1 MTRLV
6 HADARIQILIKENIA
21 RQNLCS
27 TVLAETAIQNGE
39 ASFSSCGAV
48 VADTGIFTGRSPKDR
63 FVVHNDITASS
74 VDWGTVNQPLSQ
86 HHFDNLFSDM
96 CAYARA
102 CRLYGQQL
110 YVGRDK
116 RERKAVFVLTEYAW
130 HNLFA
135 KNLFVRD
142 AWEEVSTYWTV
153 INLPSFKA
161 DPKRH
166 GSKSSTIIALDFK
179 RRVVLI
185 ANTAYAG
192 EIKKSLFAVMN
203 FELPLHGILPMHC
216 SANHDHYGN
225 TALFFG
231 LSGTGKTTLSADAD
245 HTLVGDD
252 EHGWGKS
259 GVFNFEGGCYAKTI
273 NLSEEG
279 EPLIYAASNL
289 FGTVLENVVLDSSRR
304 PNFDDTSRT
313 ENTRSAYPLDF
324 ISNASKT
331 GQAKAPQHIFFLT
344 ADASG
349 VLPPLSRLSTKAA
362 MYHFL
367 SGYTSKLA
375 GTERGVTVPEA
386 TFSTCFG
393 GPFLPLPAGKYA
405 KLLEQKIKRQN
416 PFVWLVNTGWHGGS
430 YGTGKRIRLNWTRA
444 MIAAARSGELL
455 EAPLRKH
462 PIFNL
467 DMVVHCPN
475 VPDEVL
481 DPVKTWKN
489 STKYEKQAQ
498 ILAQQFVE
506 NFKQFESQVDPSVT
520 ASGPTIE

>member
-1 MTRLV
+1 M
-6 HADARIQILIKENIA
+6 
-21 RQNLCS
+21 
-27 TVLAETAIQNGE
+27 AIQ
-39 ASFSSCGAV
+39 
-48 VADTGIFTGRSPKDR
+48 R
-63 FVVHNDITASS
+63 FFLVCQA
-74 VDWGTVNQPLSQ
+74 Q
-86 HHFDNLFSDM
+86 
-96 CAYARA
+96 
-102 CRLYGQQL
+102 
-110 YVGRDK
+110 
-116 RERKAVFVLTEYAW
+116 E
-130 HNLFA
+130 
-135 KNLFVRD
+135 
-142 AWEEVSTYWTV
+142 
-153 INLPSFKA
+153 
-161 DPKRH
+161 
-166 GSKSSTIIALDFK
+166 
-179 RRVVLI
+179 
-185 ANTAYAG
+185 
-192 EIKKSLFAVMN
+192 
-203 FELPLHGILPMHC
+203 
-216 SANHDHYGN
+216 
-225 TALFFG
+225 
-231 LSGTGKTTLSADAD
+231 KTTLSADAD

-416 PFVWLVNTGWHGGS
+416 PFVWLVNTGWHGGFLW
-430 YGTGKRIRLNWTRA
+430 YRET
-444 MIAAARSGELL
+444 
-455 EAPLRKH
+455 H
-462 PIFNL
+462 
-467 DMVVHCPN
+467 
-475 VPDEVL
+475 
-481 DPVKTWKN
+481 PVKLDTSNDRCCTLW
-489 STKYEKQAQ
+489 
-498 ILAQQFVE
+498 
-506 NFKQFESQVDPSVT
+506 
-520 ASGPTIE
+520 